1 MNKKERP
8 ILKNLIKEGTSELEY
23 FQNITIRPII
33 KMQHDLLILSLRTY
47 LKKRKIIIE
56 GLSDN
61 QIKDKINAII
71 NKDISYRNICLGFI
85 IGHFSSKE
93 YTYYI
98 NHSSEINKRIIKII
112 QKRFLD
118 SLNEILN

>member
-23 FQNITIRPII
+23 FQNVTIRPII
-33 KMQHDLLILSLRTY
+33 KMQHDLLILSLSNY

-56 GLSDN
+56 GLSEN

-93 YTYYI
+93 YIYYLSS
-98 NHSSEINKRIIKII
+98 SSEIHKRIIKII

>member
-33 KMQHDLLILSLRTY
+33 KMQHDLLILSLSNY

-56 GLSDN
+56 GLSEN

-93 YTYYI
+93 YIYYLSC
-98 NHSSEINKRIIKII
+98 SSEIHKRIIKII

-118 SLNEILN
+118 SLNEVLN

>member
-8 ILKNLIKEGTSELEY
+8 ILKNLIKEDTSELEY

-33 KMQHDLLILSLRTY
+33 KMQHHLLILSLNNY
-47 LKKRKIIIE
+47 LRKRKISLENLSEIQII
-56 GLSDN
+56 N
-61 QIKDKINAII
+61 KINSII

-93 YTYYI
+93 YMYYI
-98 NHSSEINKRIIKII
+98 NNSSEIHKRIIKIV
-112 QKRFLD
+112 QKRLMD
-118 SLNEILN
+118 SLNEILI

>member
-1 MNKKERP
+1 MNRKERP

-33 KMQHDLLILSLRTY
+33 KMQHDLLILSLSNY

-56 GLSDN
+56 GLSEN

-93 YTYYI
+93 YIYYLSC
-98 NHSSEINKRIIKII
+98 SSEIHKRIIKII

>member
-8 ILKNLIKEGTSELEY
+8 NLKNLIKEDTSELEY

-33 KMQHDLLILSLRTY
+33 KMQHHLLILSLNNY
-47 LKKRKIIIE
+47 LRKRKISLENLSEIQII
-56 GLSDN
+56 N
-61 QIKDKINAII
+61 KINSII

-93 YTYYI
+93 YMYYI
-98 NHSSEINKRIIKII
+98 NHSSEIHKRIIKIV
-112 QKRFLD
+112 QKRLMD
-118 SLNEILN
+118 SLNEILI

>member
-8 ILKNLIKEGTSELEY
+8 ILKNLIKEDTSELEY

-33 KMQHDLLILSLRTY
+33 KMQHHLLILSLNNY
-47 LKKRKIIIE
+47 LRKRKISLENLSEIQII
-56 GLSDN
+56 N
-61 QIKDKINAII
+61 KINSII

-93 YTYYI
+93 YMYYI
-98 NHSSEINKRIIKII
+98 NHSSEIHKRIIKII
-112 QKRFLD
+112 HKRFED
-118 SLNEILN
+118 SLNEILI

>member
-8 ILKNLIKEGTSELEY
+8 ILKNLIKEDTSELEY

-33 KMQHDLLILSLRTY
+33 KMQHHLLILSLNNY
-47 LKKRKIIIE
+47 LRKRKISLENLSEIQII
-56 GLSDN
+56 N
-61 QIKDKINAII
+61 KINSII

-93 YTYYI
+93 YMYYI
-98 NHSSEINKRIIKII
+98 NHSSEIHKRIIKIV
-112 QKRFLD
+112 QKRLMD
-118 SLNEILN
+118 SLNEIII

>member
-33 KMQHDLLILSLRTY
+33 KMQHDLLILSLSNY

-56 GLSDN
+56 GLSEN

-93 YTYYI
+93 YIYYI
-98 NHSSEINKRIIKII
+98 SCSSEIHKRIIKII

>member
-8 ILKNLIKEGTSELEY
+8 ILKNLIKEDTSELEY

-33 KMQHDLLILSLRTY
+33 KMQHHLLIISLNNY
-47 LKKRKIIIE
+47 LRKRKISLENLSEIQII
-56 GLSDN
+56 N
-61 QIKDKINAII
+61 KINSII

-93 YTYYI
+93 YMYYI
-98 NHSSEINKRIIKII
+98 NHSSEIHKRIIKIV
-112 QKRFLD
+112 QKRLMD
-118 SLNEILN
+118 SLNEILI

>member
-33 KMQHDLLILSLRTY
+33 KMQHDLLILSLSNY

-56 GLSDN
+56 GLSEN

-71 NKDISYRNICLGFI
+71 NKDIPYRNICLGFI
-85 IGHFSSKE
+85 IGHFSSEE

-118 SLNEILN
+118 SLNEVLI